1 MICKPF
7 VYRPATARTE
17 ITYDNCEIPLSRPTS
32 SSNYLEL
39 RFRCWTSL
47 TLTFFYSTFTYVF
60 FNYCHVLYVF
70 KNIFERFFSCMIHR
84 ALRSGRAPAAW
95 TELSSRVNA
104 RRTELASHCARSH
117 RYLARSSSAG
127 LHGTSCHRRLVTP
140 WHILSL
146 VIGDSMA
153 HPVACHWWLHGTSCP
168 WHILSLVL
176 GDSMAHPV
184 HGTSWRSSLVTPWHI
199 LSLVTGDSMAHPVHG
214 TSWRSSLVTPWHILS
229 MAHPVAGHWWLHGT
243 SCHWSLVTPW
253 HILSLVIG
261 FCSGTESC
269 GVPAALYDLSYWLCY
284 LNSPIN
290 PFCYALANEQFKK
303 AFLRILRLDW
313 QRGWLTQTQ
322 VSTVSRERLAPQ
334 FSEKTARCSL

>member
-146 VIGDSMA
+146 V
-153 HPVACHWWLHGTSCP
+153 
-168 WHILSLVL
+168 
-176 GDSMAHPV
+176 
-184 HGTSWRSSLVTPWHI
+184 
-199 LSLVTGDSMAHPVHG
+199 TGDSMAH
-214 TSWRSSLVTPWHILS
+214 S
-229 MAHPVAGHWWLHGT
+229 VAGDWLLLGYRVMRRAR
-243 SCHWSLVTPW
+243 SPVRSVVLALLPQQPDQPV
-253 HILSLVIG
+253 LLRARQRAVQ
-261 FCSGTESC
+261 E
-269 GVPAALYDLSYWLCY
+269 GVPAYSA
-284 LNSPIN
+284 P
-290 PFCYALANEQFKK
+290 
-303 AFLRILRLDW
+303 
-313 QRGWLTQTQ
+313 
-322 VSTVSRERLAPQ
+322 RLATRMTDSNTSIDSVQ
-334 FSEKTARCSL
+334 RALGSTILGEDGEM